1 MFNRSELEALTLQQL
16 RALCWRYS
24 VKPTGNSGYKSNY
37 IVALLAL
44 PEIALSQFSQGKGI
58 RQPTYGQVLDLGEM
72 LDTMGELTNE
82 QMALIRFS
90 QDKKWL
96 DSPDKRYKQE
106 EIYRL
111 YRIKLL
117 LTEVFSLLNQ

>member
-44 PEIALSQFSQGKGI
+44 PEIALSQFNQGKGI
-58 RQPTYGQVLDLGEM
+58 KQLSYKRVLDIGEA
-72 LDTMGELTNE
+72 LDEIGELTDE

-90 QDKKWL
+90 QDRKWL
-96 DSPDKRYKQE
+96 DSPDRRYKQE
-106 EIYRL
+106 EIYKL